1 MCDGCLVL
9 HRDGAVAFC
18 SEELDGR
25 RCAGYDHPH
34 LGGYMSCR
42 VAPRAVRCRRC
53 EHAMQFRLMIAPGF
67 VPEPV
72 LEAVAVN

>member
-1 MCDGCLVL
+1 
-9 HRDGAVAFC
+9 
-18 SEELDGR
+18 
-25 RCAGYDHPH
+25 
-34 LGGYMSCR
+34 
-42 VAPRAVRCRRC
+42 VRCRRC